1 MEKND
6 NILELQPDIFRIK
19 GHGTS
24 SHSYVIKGDYANLL
38 IDSGVDA
45 NFSALQKS
53 LLRVGLKIRD
63 IDIVINT
70 HEHFDHIGANRY
82 FQDHAL
88 IAAHRF
94 AATKMIFDDRYVTL
108 YKSADLNEIPLKV
121 HLWLESKSR
130 FDLGNYSLNIIH
142 TPGHTSGSIC
152 IYEPAKKILFT
163 GDTVFAGGTL
173 SYIAES
179 GSIGDYINSIL
190 SLSTRQ
196 IVEIYPGHGDI
207 SVNPEEDMERAV
219 HNAKAFLQSEDRI
232 EITRFQENDLKGE
245 NKVSEQAK
253 DHFNTCNKQKSN
265 RTSP

>member
-1 MEKND
+1 MEKNSD
-6 NILELQPDIFRIK
+6 ILELQPDIFRVK

-24 SHSYVIKGDYANLL
+24 SHSYIIKGDCANLL
-38 IDSGVDA
+38 IDSGVDT
-45 NFSALQKS
+45 NFPVLQKS
-53 LLRVGLKIRD
+53 LLKIGLKIKD

-94 AATKMIFDDRYVTL
+94 AATKITLDDRYVTL

-152 IYEPAKKILFT
+152 IYEPVRKILFT

-190 SLSTRQ
+190 SLSTRR
-196 IVEIYPGHGDI
+196 ILEIYPGHGEI
-207 SVNPEEDMERAV
+207 SKNPGEDMEKAI
-219 HNAKAFLQSEDRI
+219 HNAKGFLKNEDGI
-232 EITRFQENDLKGE
+232 EITRFKEDSSLDNLAEGK
-245 NKVSEQAK
+245 
-253 DHFNTCNKQKSN
+253 
-265 RTSP
+265 

>member
-1 MEKND
+1 MKKNSG
-6 NILELQPDIFRIK
+6 IEELQPDIFRIE

-24 SHSYVIKGDYANLL
+24 SHSYIIKGEYANLL

-45 NFSALQKS
+45 NFPILQKS
-53 LLRVGLKIRD
+53 LLKIGLKTRD
-63 IDIVINT
+63 IDIVLNT

-94 AATKMIFDDRYVTL
+94 AATKMIFNDRYVTL

-152 IYEPAKKILFT
+152 IYEPGKKILFT

-179 GSIGDYINSIL
+179 GSVGDYINSML
-190 SLSTRQ
+190 SLSTRH
-196 IVEIYPGHGDI
+196 IFEIYPGHGKI
-207 SVNPEEDMERAV
+207 STNPHEDMKKAV
-219 HNAKAFLQSEDRI
+219 QNAQAFLRNESDI
-232 EITRFQENDLKGE
+232 EITHFKEDDTQK
-245 NKVSEQAK
+245 KVIPA
-253 DHFNTCNKQKSN
+253 D
-265 RTSP
+265 

>member
-1 MEKND
+1 MEKNGD
-6 NILELQPDIFRIK
+6 LIELQPDIFMIK
-19 GHGTS
+19 GHETS
-24 SHSYVIKGDYANLL
+24 SHSYIIKGDYGNLL
-38 IDSGVDA
+38 IDSGVDT
-45 NFSALQKS
+45 NFPALQKS
-53 LLRVGLKIRD
+53 LLKIGLKIKD
-63 IDIVINT
+63 IDIVVNT

-94 AATKMIFDDRYVTL
+94 AATKITLDDRYVTL
-108 YKSADLNEIPLKV
+108 YKSADLNEIPLRV

-152 IYEPAKKILFT
+152 IYEPVRKILFT

-179 GSIGDYINSIL
+179 GSVGDYINSIL

-196 IVEIYPGHGDI
+196 ILEIYPGHGEI
-207 SVNPEEDMERAV
+207 SRNPAEDMEKAV
-219 HNAKAFLQSEDRI
+219 QNAKAFLKNEGEV
-232 EITRFQENDLKGE
+232 EITRFREDSSLDNLAEGE
-245 NKVSEQAK
+245 
-253 DHFNTCNKQKSN
+253 
-265 RTSP
+265 

>member
-1 MEKND
+1 MEQND
-6 NILELQPDIFRIK
+6 DILELQPDIFRVK

-24 SHSYVIKGDYANLL
+24 SHSYIIKGDYGNLL
-38 IDSGVDA
+38 IDSGVDT
-45 NFSALQKS
+45 NFPVLQES
-53 LLRVGLKIRD
+53 LLKIGLKIRD
-63 IDIVINT
+63 IDIVVNT

-94 AATKMIFDDRYVTL
+94 TATKITLDDRYVTL

-152 IYEPAKKILFT
+152 IYEPVRKILFT

-179 GSIGDYINSIL
+179 GSVGDYINSIL
-190 SLSTRQ
+190 SLSTRR
-196 IVEIYPGHGDI
+196 ILEIYPGHGEI
-207 SVNPEEDMERAV
+207 SKNPKEDMEKAIQ
-219 HNAKAFLQSEDRI
+219 NAKAFLKNEDEV
-232 EITRFQENDLKGE
+232 EITRFRESGSLDNFAEGK
-245 NKVSEQAK
+245 
-253 DHFNTCNKQKSN
+253 
-265 RTSP
+265 